1 MTHRK
6 TIVAYFSASGMTA
19 AVAAE
24 IAKAADADLFEI
36 KPKKPYT
43 AGDLDWTDRKSRSS
57 AEMSDTAAR
66 PEISSSIE
74 DFPSYGTV
82 ILGFP
87 IWWGVE
93 PRIIDTFLESHDF
106 SGKTII
112 PFCTSGGNGIEKA
125 EESLQSHCKDAQ
137 WRKGKL
143 LRRSNAEAWAREIAH

>member
-6 TIVAYFSASGMTA
+6 TIVAYFSASGTTA
-19 AVAAE
+19 SVAAE

-36 KPKKPYT
+36 RPEKPYT
-43 AGDLDWTDRKSRSS
+43 AGDLDWTDRKSRST
-57 AEMSDTAAR
+57 AEMSDPATR

-106 SGKTII
+106 SGKAII
-112 PFCTSGGNGIEKA
+112 PFCTSGGSGIEKA
-125 EESLQSHCKDAQ
+125 EESLHAHCRNAQ

-143 LRRSNAEAWAREIAH
+143 LRRSNAAAWAREIAH